1 MSTAKIMSPIL
12 RNNMNKHTG
21 LAPLIPLN
29 KGGQGVVWVIIA
41 ALLIGG
47 GYLVVQKSK
56 SKIENAKPDTE
67 QAVAPTAEKETES
80 PIAIS
85 QDWETYRNEKYGFE
99 VKYPSSWETQTTPV
113 GAMFRP
119 IGMKNDWQWVVEVSQ
134 KAGVE
139 ALADIYTSEVDRIG
153 ESKITPT
160 PITVDGSESAMLAVV
175 TNDEVRKMSPAWE
188 RRIILI
194 TRGNQTYTI
203 SNGAIKSDEYERFY
217 QSFTFTK

>member
-41 ALLIGG
+41 ALLLGG

-56 SKIENAKPDTE
+56 SKIGNAEPITE
-67 QAVAPTAEKETES
+67 KIVESTAQEVPQSQTVAPV
-80 PIAIS
+80 
-85 QDWETYRNEKYGFE
+85 DWKTYRNEKYGFE